1 MKKLFVIILAIL
13 FLSLFFFPPTPTP
26 TPTITP
32 EVSTPY
38 PTPQPHI
45 KAKVTKVIDGDT
57 IVISDGNQVRLIGID
72 TPELKKCFYQEAKD
86 TTTALVSGQEV
97 ELESDINDKDDYGR
111 LLRYVYVEGEMV
123 NEFLVTWGFAEA
135 EDFFPEKRHY
145 TRFLSAQKEAQK
157 QNRGLWGKC
166 N

>member
-1 MKKLFVIILAIL
+1 M
-13 FLSLFFFPPTPTP
+13 
-26 TPTITP
+26 
-32 EVSTPY
+32 
-38 PTPQPHI
+38 
-45 KAKVTKVIDGDT
+45 
-57 IVISDGNQVRLIGID
+57 RLIGID